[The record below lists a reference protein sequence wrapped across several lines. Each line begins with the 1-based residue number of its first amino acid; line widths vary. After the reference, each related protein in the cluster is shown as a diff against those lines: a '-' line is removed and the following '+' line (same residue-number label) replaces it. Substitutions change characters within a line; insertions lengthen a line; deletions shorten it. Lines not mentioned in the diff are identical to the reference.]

1 MHAYTEVMVVVCNV
15 MSVSKKDKDKRKCVQ
30 DSNTNTK
37 CNNNKGNQEGTA
49 CTKKFTHLQMPEI
62 CKIVS

>member
-30 DSNTNTK
+30 DSNTNAK
-37 CNNNKGNQEGTA
+37 WNNNKGESGRNCMHEEVHTSSNA
-49 CTKKFTHLQMPEI
+49 
-62 CKIVS
+62 